1 MAQGVPEITLREAL
15 DKAIAAMTPEAGSRE
30 EAVWMAREILRV
42 LKGWTQVDMVLKA
55 DRAITPWLSGRIAD
69 AAARVA
75 AGEPLQYILGTARF
89 MGMDFHVNPA
99 VLIPRPETEQ
109 LVDMI
114 ADHAGERTDLRVL
127 DIGTGSGCI
136 AIALA
141 RALKFAR
148 VTATDISPETLEI
161 ASANARALRTRI
173 SAVQS
178 DILNA
183 SPEPDSY
190 DIIVSNP
197 PYICESEQSE
207 MNRNVTEHEPHGA
220 LFVPD
225 SDPLLF
231 YREIARYAAVALAG
245 RGELWLEINPL
256 HAAATCREVKSN
268 GFSYVTLIKD
278 ERGKDRFVS
287 AIKPHAS

>member
-1 MAQGVPEITLREAL
+1 MV
-15 DKAIAAMTPEAGSRE
+15 
-30 EAVWMAREILRV
+30 REILRV
-42 LKGWTQVDMVLKA
+42 LKGWTQVDIVMKA
-55 DRAITPWLSGRIAD
+55 DRTITPWLSGRMAD
-69 AAARVA
+69 AAERVA
-75 AGEPLQYILGTARF
+75 RGEPLQYILGTARF
-89 MGMDFHVNPA
+89 MGMDFHVTPA

-114 ADHAGERTDLRVL
+114 TDHAAGRTDLRVL

-141 RALKFAR
+141 RSLKFAR
-148 VTATDISPETLEI
+148 VTATDISPEALDI
-161 ASANARALRTRI
+161 ASANARALHTRI

-178 DILNA
+178 DILKA
-183 SPEPDSY
+183 SPVPGSY

-197 PYICESEQSE
+197 PYICESEQAG
-207 MNRNVTEHEPHGA
+207 MKRNVMEHEPHGA

-231 YREIARYAAVALAG
+231 YRAIARYASVALDFEG
-245 RGELWLEINPL
+245 SLWVEINPL
-256 HAAATCREVKSN
+256 HASATCREVEN
-268 GFSYVTLIKD
+268 HGFTDVNLIKD

-287 AIKPHAS
+287 AIKPKAS

>member
-1 MAQGVPEITLREAL
+1 MDRAVAT
-15 DKAIAAMTPEAGSRE
+15 MTPEAGSRE
-30 EAVWMAREILRV
+30 EGVWMVREILRV
-42 LKGWTQVDMVLKA
+42 LKGWTQVDIVMKA
-55 DRAITPWLSGRIAD
+55 DRTITPWLSGRMAD
-69 AAARVA
+69 AAERVA
-75 AGEPLQYILGTARF
+75 RGEPLQYILGTARF
-89 MGMDFHVNPA
+89 MGMDFHVTPA

-114 ADHAGERTDLRVL
+114 TDHAAGRTDLRVL

-141 RALKFAR
+141 RSLKFAR
-148 VTATDISPETLEI
+148 VTATDISPEALDI
-161 ASANARALRTRI
+161 ASANARALHTRI

-178 DILNA
+178 DILKA
-183 SPEPDSY
+183 SPVPGSY

-197 PYICESEQSE
+197 PYICESEQAG
-207 MNRNVTEHEPHGA
+207 MKRNVMEHEPHGA

-231 YREIARYAAVALAG
+231 YRAIARYASVALDFE
-245 RGELWLEINPL
+245 RSLWVEINPL
-256 HAAATCREVKSN
+256 HASATCREVEN
-268 GFSYVTLIKD
+268 HGFTDVNLIKD

-287 AIKPHAS
+287 AIKPKAS